1 MLKTMAQ
8 DVRALI
14 IKLFDRLDN
23 MRDMEFMPRNKQRR
37 ISLETLN
44 VYVPIAERLGLAQI
58 CQEHTELC
66 FKLLYPK
73 RYKKILKEIDELKQA
88 RISSIHAMQESLL
101 KTLENQNLEYDK
113 VEPLFVHPSSQIK
126 EQDPIDHV
134 LEGFRVVVKNSIACF
149 KALGII
155 HTNYNVIPLKIRDY
169 ISNPYG
175 MATKVCRLR

>member
-1 MLKTMAQ
+1 
-8 DVRALI
+8 
-14 IKLFDRLDN
+14 

-66 FKLLYPK
+66 FKLLYK
-73 RYKKILKEIDELKQA
+73 EIQKNLKEIDELKQA
-88 RISSIHAMQESLL
+88 RISSIHTMQNSLH
-101 KTLENQNLEYDK
+101 KTLEDHNLEYNQ

-149 KALGII
+149 QALGII
-155 HTNYNVIPLKIRDY
+155 HTNYNVIPLKIRD
-169 ISNPYG
+169 ISATHYG
-175 MATKVCRLR
+175 MVMKDYRLK